1 MGASKALAAKRS
13 PVKLILSLAAAYL
26 VKVEINRDSEPA
38 AVEKA
43 YKRIILK
50 AHPDKGGKEGDFV
63 KLHRAKEDWS
73 KAQAE
78 AHVGIALI

>member
-1 MGASKALAAKRS
+1 MGTSKALAAKRS
-13 PVKLILSLAAAYL
+13 PVRLLQSLAAAYL